1 MKKTTFKTLSIL
13 LAAVV
18 LVAALPITAF
28 AEAVNGTSSCQHTFE
43 VTEYETYDE
52 CSNEYHKKILY
63 RSRTCIWCGY
73 EVIVEE
79 DSYYEAHT
87 PYDSY
92 DEKYTFESRSKC
104 RYTLYEIKTCIW
116 CDFENTYEVYTY
128 TKSHNTEE
136 YYNTYYLSHSNEY
149 HNTVGYLE
157 DICLDCGEKINSY
170 EEYNGLE
177 YHEFDDSVDPEV
189 DMEGVCILCGDEVSW

>member
-1 MKKTTFKTLSIL
+1 MKTITFKTLSIL

-18 LVAALPITAF
+18 LVAAMPITAF
-28 AEAVNGTSSCQHTFE
+28 AEAVNGASSCQHTFE
-43 VTEYETYDE
+43 VTEYETYE
-52 CSNEYHKKILY
+52 ACSNEYHHKTLY
-63 RSRTCIWCGY
+63 RSSTCIWCGY
-73 EVIVEE
+73 EVTVEE
-79 DSYYEAHT
+79 DSYDEDHT
-87 PYDSY
+87 TYKTSY
-92 DEKYTFESRSKC
+92 ATYTYESRSSC
-104 RYTLYEIKTCIW
+104 RYTLFEDNTCIW

-157 DICLDCGEKINSY
+157 DICLDCGEIINFY